1 VRTTVEV
8 VGLVSTLYAL
18 SLNLSYLLLW
28 PLARR
33 GMTRAI
39 RRRSWAWH
47 EEAFAS
53 PLTPGISIV
62 VPAFNEE
69 TVILESVRS
78 LLAQRYSL
86 FEVVVVDDGSTDAT
100 ARTLVDAYG
109 LRRVTPAPRNR
120 LRYEPVTEMYRAA
133 APHDLTLVRKPNG
146 GRADALNAGLDV
158 ARHPYVIVTDAD
170 SIIDPDGLSVMVR
183 PVLEDPER
191 VIAVGGTIRVGNSCR
206 IESGRVMEPRL
217 PSGQLAA
224 YQVIEYL
231 RAFLFG
237 RVAWDAIGA
246 LVIVSGA
253 FGLFRRDVVD
263 EVGGYWTDTV
273 GEDLELTVRLHRHM
287 RDQGRPYRITYA
299 PDPVCWTEVP
309 SDIGSLGRQRRRW
322 HRGLW
327 ECLWRH
333 RSMMLRPRYG
343 APGMVAL
350 PYFLTFEFAGP
361 LMEASAWVAFPIGL
375 ALGIVSWH
383 LVAAF
388 ILCSWVLGSLVTL
401 VACGLEEQGYRN
413 YRRLRDLGRMMCLA
427 VFENMWFR
435 QLIDFYRLAGMY
447 DIVRRKQGWGAMR
460 RTGFNEA

>member
-1 VRTTVEV
+1 VRTAVEII
-8 VGLVSTLYAL
+8 GLASTIYAAA
-18 SLNLSYLLLW
+18 LNLSYFMLL

-33 GMTRAI
+33 GMTRTV
-39 RRRSWAWH
+39 RRRGWSWH

-69 TVILESVRS
+69 TVILESVAS
-78 LLAQRYSL
+78 LLAQQYSL
-86 FEVVVVDDGSTDAT
+86 FEVVIVDDGSTDAT
-100 ARTLVDAYG
+100 AQKLIDAYG
-109 LRRVTPAPRNR
+109 LRQVEPAPRHK
-120 LRYEPVTEMYRAA
+120 LQYEQVTEMYRSPV
-133 APHDLTLVRKPNG
+133 PHNLTLVRKHNG

-158 ARHPYVIVTDAD
+158 ARHPYVCITDAD
-170 SIIDPDGLSVMVR
+170 SIIDPNGLTVMVR

-206 IESGRVMEPRL
+206 IESGRVMEARL
-217 PSGQLAA
+217 PSGRLAA

-253 FGLFRRDVVD
+253 FGLFRRDVID
-263 EVGGYWTDTV
+263 EVGGYWTETV

-287 RDQGRPYRITYA
+287 RDSGLPYRITYA

-309 SDIGSLGRQRRRW
+309 SDVGSLGRQRRRW

-333 RSMMLRPRYG
+333 RSMMLRRRYG
-343 APGMVAL
+343 TPGMVAL
-350 PYFLTFEFAGP
+350 PYFLAFEFCGP
-361 LMEASAWVAFPIGL
+361 LMEAAAWIAFPIGL
-375 ALGIVSWH
+375 ALGIVDYH

-388 ILCSWVLGSLVTL
+388 IFCSWVLGSLVTL
-401 VACGLEEQGYRN
+401 VATGLEEHGYRN
-413 YRRLRDLGRMMCLA
+413 YRRGRDLGRMMSLA

-435 QLIDFYRLAGMY
+435 QMIDLYRLAGMY
-447 DIVRRKQGWGAMR
+447 DIARRKRGWGAMR
-460 RTGFNEA
+460 RTGFQET

>member
-1 VRTTVEV
+1 MVEV
-8 VGLVSTLYAL
+8 VGLASTLYAL
-18 SLNLSYLLLW
+18 ALNLTYLLLW

-33 GMTRAI
+33 GMKRTV

-53 PLTPGISIV
+53 PLTPGISII
-62 VPAFNEE
+62 VPAYNEE
-69 TVILESVRS
+69 TVILESVSS

-86 FEVVVVDDGSTDAT
+86 FEVVLVDDGSTDAT
-100 ARTLVDAYG
+100 AQTLIDAYD
-109 LRRVTPAPRNR
+109 LRQVSPAPRNQ
-120 LRYEPVTEMYRAA
+120 LQYDPISEMYRGA
-133 APHDLTLVRKPNG
+133 APHDITLIRKRNG

-158 ARHPYVIVTDAD
+158 ARHPYVCITDAD
-170 SIIDPDGLSVMVR
+170 SILDPDGLTVMVR
-183 PVLEDPER
+183 PVLEDPEQ

-206 IESGRVMEPRL
+206 IESGRVVEARM
-217 PSGQLAA
+217 PSGRLAA

-253 FGLFRRDVVD
+253 FGLFRRDVLD

-287 RDQGRPYRITYA
+287 RDAHRPYRITFCA
-299 PDPVCWTEVP
+299 DPVCWTEVP
-309 SDIGSLGRQRRRW
+309 SDMGSLGRQRRRW

-333 RSMMLRPRYG
+333 RGMILRRRYG
-343 APGMVAL
+343 TPGMIAL

-361 LMEASAWVAFPIGL
+361 LMEAAAWIAFPIGL
-375 ALGIVSWH
+375 ALGIVDYH
-383 LVAAF
+383 LVAAYIF
-388 ILCSWVLGSLVTL
+388 CSWVLGSLVTL
-401 VACGLEEQGYRN
+401 VACGLEEHAYRS
-413 YRRLRDLGRMMCLA
+413 YRRGRDLARMMCLA

-435 QLIDFYRLAGMY
+435 QLIDLYRLAGMY
-447 DIVRRKQGWGAMR
+447 DIARRKRGWGTMR
-460 RTGFNEA
+460 RTGFQSPQA